1 MNQDQQ
7 KALIQTCLTHLG
19 ETQPAL
25 AWNIYPGTISLI
37 LASGQKRVLNRD
49 NMQQLHEQAVLE
61 REAERD
67 AKSLETLT
75 VAQLRSQAKER
86 GITLPAKATKAEI
99 IAAIQAE
106 AD

>member
-7 KALIQTCLTHLG
+7 EALIQTCLTHLG

-37 LASGQKRVLNRD
+37 LASGQKRILHRQT
-49 NMQQLHEQAVLE
+49 MQQLHEQAILE

-75 VAQLRSQAKER
+75 VAQLRSQAKEQ
-86 GITLPAKATKAEI
+86 GIPITSKMTKAEI
-99 IAAIQAE
+99 IAAIQ
-106 AD
+106 